1 MTADPQWV
9 DSYFRGLNAGSKVS
23 RDESGLPE
31 GSSVTTGCEVSPA
44 QVGSLCETGGLVD
57 FLDAI
62 LQARADEQA
71 APQLVLSAGSWA
83 LSGATTFLLPAFSSA
98 CLSFIQLLLFFFHL
112 RRRDF
117 RWGVC
122 GMRFFCAF

>member
-44 QVGSLCETGGLVD
+44 QVGSLCETGGLLD

-71 APQLVLSAGSWA
+71 SPQLVLGAGSWA
-83 LSGATTFLLPAFSSA
+83 LSGATTFLLPAFSSTR
-98 CLSFIQLLLFFFHL
+98 LSFIQLFFFFHL

-117 RWGVC
+117 RWGVY
-122 GMRFFCAF
+122 GMRFFRAF

>member
-44 QVGSLCETGGLVD
+44 QVGSLCETGGLLD

-71 APQLVLSAGSWA
+71 APQLVLSAGSWG
-83 LSGATTFLLPAFSSA
+83 LSGATTFLLPAFSYTH
-98 CLSFIQLLLFFFHL
+98 LSLIQLFIFFFSI
-112 RRRDF
+112 
-117 RWGVC
+117 
-122 GMRFFCAF
+122 